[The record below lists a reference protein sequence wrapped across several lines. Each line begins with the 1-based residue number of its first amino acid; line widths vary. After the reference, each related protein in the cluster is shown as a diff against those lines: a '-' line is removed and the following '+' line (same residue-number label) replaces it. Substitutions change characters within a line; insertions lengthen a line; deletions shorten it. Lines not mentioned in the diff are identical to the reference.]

1 MTNKKSDGE
10 GHRRIHSIHFELAL
24 TVAIS
29 AIAAFAVAVSVL
41 LLGSKY
47 VSYILRD
54 QTKRAEL
61 HSQKLEEFADYV
73 NKNNVSSEDGDA
85 INEWLTSQDDDVSVT
100 IYRTDYKLLHDYG
113 GYYRYEYNA
122 NEKPPVDN
130 GEKKTGYDSTV
141 YPVKFSDGV
150 YSLSVSVSTRAK
162 YYRWLIF
169 FSFFVYFVL
178 LICFLMVYSRYTI
191 KKLRS
196 LSKQTF
202 IISRGDINKKVVL
215 KCNNELSMLADDIDT
230 MRVSLVE
237 RIEGEKK
244 AWEAN
249 KELITSISHDIRNP
263 LTTMVAYSEILS
275 NGQYESEE
283 QMKQYITVCRD
294 KSYQLKKLTDELFA
308 YFLVFGESEL
318 KPELT
323 TENAAILLG
332 QVVGE
337 PIAELRIKGC
347 AVKDKLL
354 SRDCGNICID
364 VMFLK
369 RIMDNIFSN
378 INKYADLEKA
388 ITVNIHVSG
397 NVIYAEF
404 KNYIKEISEPT
415 ESSKIGLKSCER
427 LCASM
432 GIVFRYYKDND
443 IFAVELAIPL
453 VEE

>member
-1 MTNKKSDGE
+1 MINKKSDGE
-10 GHRRIHSIHFELAL
+10 SHHRIHSIHLELAL

-29 AIAAFAVAVSVL
+29 AIIASAISVSVL

-47 VSYILRD
+47 VSSILRD
-54 QTKRAEL
+54 TGKRAEL
-61 HSQKLEEFADYV
+61 RSQKLEEFADYV
-73 NKNNVSSEDGDA
+73 SENNVSSENGDA
-85 INEWLTSQDDDVSVT
+85 ISNWLMSQGDDVSVT
-100 IYRTDYKLLHDYG
+100 IYRTDCKLLHDYG
-113 GYYRYEYNA
+113 GYYRYEYA
-122 NEKPPVDN
+122 SDEKPPVN
-130 GEKKTGYDSTV
+130 GGEKKTGYDSTV

-150 YSLSVSVSTRAK
+150 YSVSISVSTRAK
-162 YYRWLIF
+162 YYTWLIVC
-169 FSFFVYFVL
+169 SFIVYFVL
-178 LICFLMVYSRYTI
+178 LISFLLVYSRNTI

-215 KCNNELSMLADDIDT
+215 KCNNELSELADDIDT
-230 MRVSLVE
+230 MRISLVE
-237 RIEGEKK
+237 RIKGEKK

-347 AVKDKLL
+347 NVKDKLL
-354 SRDCGNICID
+354 NRDCGNINID
-364 VMFLK
+364 VMFL
-369 RIMDNIFSN
+369 RRVIDNIFSN
-378 INKYADLEKA
+378 INKYADLEKT
-388 ITVNIHVSG
+388 ITVNVHIAG
-397 NVIYAEF
+397 KTINAEF
-404 KNYIKEISEPT
+404 KNYVKDISEPT
-415 ESSKIGLKSCER
+415 ESSKIGLKTCER
-427 LCASM
+427 LCAAM
-432 GIVFRYYKDND
+432 GIVLRYYKDNEVFS
-443 IFAVELAIPL
+443 IELTIPL
-453 VEE
+453 AEE

>member
-10 GHRRIHSIHFELAL
+10 GHRRIHSIHLELAL
-24 TVAIS
+24 TVAVS
-29 AIAAFAVAVSVL
+29 AIVAFAIAVSVL
-41 LLGSKY
+41 ILGSKY
-47 VSYILRD
+47 VSNILHD
-54 QTKRAEL
+54 QGKRAEL
-61 HSQKLEEFADYV
+61 RSQMLEEFADYV
-73 NKNNVSSEDGDA
+73 GENDVSSEDGDA
-85 INEWLTSQDDDVSVT
+85 IYDWVSSKGDDVNIT
-100 IYRTDYKLLHDYG
+100 IYRTDCKLLHDYG
-113 GYYRYEYNA
+113 GHYRYEYNA
-122 NEKPPVDN
+122 NEKPPVDS

-150 YSLSVSVSTRAK
+150 YSVSISVSTRAK
-162 YYRWLIF
+162 YYTWLIV
-169 FSFFVYFVL
+169 FSFIVYFVL

-215 KCNNELSMLADDIDT
+215 KCNNELSELAEDIDT

-263 LTTMVAYSEILS
+263 LTTMVAYSEILA

-283 QMKQYITVCRD
+283 QMKQYISVCRD

-318 KPELT
+318 QPELT

-347 AVKDKLL
+347 TVKDKLL
-354 SRDCGNICID
+354 NRDCGNISID

-388 ITVNIHVSG
+388 VTVNLHVSG
-397 NVIYAEF
+397 KSINAEF
-404 KNYIKEISEPT
+404 KNFIKEVSEPT

-432 GIVFRYYKDND
+432 GIVFRYYKDD
-443 IFAVELAIPL
+443 GVFAVELTIPL

>member
-10 GHRRIHSIHFELAL
+10 AHRRIHSIHLELAA
-24 TVAIS
+24 T
-29 AIAAFAVAVSVL
+29 VAVSAILALGIAASVL
-41 LLGSKY
+41 LVGSRY
-47 VSYILRD
+47 VSNILHD
-54 QTKRAEL
+54 QDKRSAMR
-61 HSQKLEEFADYV
+61 SQLLEEFAEYV
-73 NKNNVSSEDGDA
+73 NRNNVSSEDGDSV
-85 INEWLTSQDDDVSVT
+85 NNWLNSQGDEVSIT
-100 IYRTDYKLLHDYG
+100 IYRTDCKLLHDYG
-113 GYYRYEYNA
+113 GYYRYEYDE
-122 NEKPPVDN
+122 NEAPPADS

-150 YSLSVSVSTRAK
+150 YSVSIRVSTRAK
-162 YYRWLIF
+162 YYTTLII
-169 FSFFVYFVL
+169 FSFIVYIVL

-196 LSKQTF
+196 LSKQAF

-215 KCNNELSMLADDIDT
+215 KCNNELSELAEDIDT
-230 MRVSLVE
+230 MRLSLVE
-237 RIEGEKK
+237 RINGEQK

-263 LTTMVAYSEILS
+263 LTTMVAYSEILA

-308 YFLVFGESEL
+308 YFLVFGEREL

-332 QVVGE
+332 QVIGE

-347 AVKDKLL
+347 NVRDKMLN
-354 SRDCGNICID
+354 RDCGNINID
-364 VMFLK
+364 VMFL
-369 RIMDNIFSN
+369 RRVIDNIFSN
-378 INKYADLEKA
+378 INKYADLEK
-388 ITVNIHVSG
+388 TVSVNLHVSG
-397 NVIYAEF
+397 KAINAEF
-404 KNYIKEISEPT
+404 RNYIREITEPT
-415 ESSKIGLKSCER
+415 ESSKIGLKTCER

-432 GIVFRYYKDND
+432 GIVLRYYKDND
-443 IFAVELAIPL
+443 VFSVELAIPL
-453 VEE
+453 IEE